1 MVAKLSPKQL
11 QATLELYEKCGN
23 SEAELARRLDVGR
36 TTAAHRLKEA
46 KRWAASSHGIVEA
59 PKQTFQI
66 SALPDHDLTA
76 EELIEHR
83 KRQFAKR
90 HEAET
95 ARKLIPIN
103 IKMGGPIGIVHFG
116 DPHVD
121 DDGCDIA
128 RLEQDLDTTRE
139 TEGLFGANLGDLQNN
154 WIGRLAR
161 LWAEQSTSASQAW
174 KLVEWMVGSV
184 DWLYI
189 IAGNHDAWSG
199 SGDPVKWMM
208 KTQSGLYEAHGARV
222 ALKFPN
228 SKIVRINARH
238 DFSGHSM
245 WNPNHGPM
253 KATQGGWRDHL
264 LTCGHKHV
272 SFLSGPLKDPSTGVL
287 SWAVRCAGYKVHDR
301 YATENHLPDQNA
313 FSACVSIIDPDYADD
328 DTRLM
333 TVIPNVQEGAE
344 FLTWKRSKWSQSK
357 RVRK

>member
-1 MVAKLSPKQL
+1 VVARLSPKQL
-11 QATLELYEKCGN
+11 QDTLDLYEQCGRN
-23 SEAELARRLDVGR
+23 EQRLADKLDVAR
-36 TTAAHRLKEA
+36 TTAAHRLREA
-46 KRWAASSHGIVEA
+46 KRWQNSGGATEPP
-59 PKQTFQI
+59 PKFKI
-66 SALPDHDLTA
+66 DPLPDHDISA

-128 RLEQDLDTTRE
+128 RLEQDLNTTRE
-139 TEGLFGANLGDLQNN
+139 TEGLYGANLGDLQNN

-344 FLTWKRSKWSQSK
+344 FLTWKRAKWSQSK